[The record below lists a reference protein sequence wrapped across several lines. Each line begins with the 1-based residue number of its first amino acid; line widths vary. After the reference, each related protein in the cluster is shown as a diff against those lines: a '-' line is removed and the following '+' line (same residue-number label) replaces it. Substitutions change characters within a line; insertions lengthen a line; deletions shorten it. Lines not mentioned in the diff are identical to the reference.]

1 MIKYNALDIKIIFK
15 NIKNRLKTFQVL
27 KQTYVLQNIK
37 ESFSKIVFQNYFR
50 KQLPNKVQNSLRKSL

>member
-37 ESFSKIVFQNYFR
+37 E
-50 KQLPNKVQNSLRKSL
+50 